1 MQKLKKLQTS
11 KLRIILIKRGTK
23 EVMKKKASIN
33 EYSKAIIAKAIKE
46 KATFWARICLKR
58 YR

>member
-46 KATFWARICLKR
+46 KATFGQG
-58 YR
+58 YV